1 MKNPIRIDLDG
12 PYYPK
17 PSRYQRVWKGFVL
30 AVLLTGVV
38 LWLNGYTADVVI
50 DVTCASK

>member
-17 PSRYQRVWKGFVL
+17 PSRYQRVWNGFVL

-38 LWLNGYTADVVI
+38 LWLTGCGTTTNSGI
-50 DVTCASK
+50 HR